1 MVASARNSDNP
12 TSLSDSPPSPSSP
25 WAVPLL
31 AALLLASFAIRVW
44 DASPGLNSTRY
55 FDERFAMRNAVA
67 IVKHGDFQPRNAY
80 YLSLSYLPQ
89 AAVLAASQG
98 LHRLTGIERL
108 AVFGKGPSGVTP
120 TGYLLCRGLNA
131 AFGTLCLLLIFLI
144 GRRLY
149 SPGVGLLAAAILGA
163 FPKHILAS
171 AIFKPDI
178 LVVLLTL
185 LTFWWALEA
194 AFRPRLSRFLLAGVG
209 VGLAVS
215 AKYTGIAAAVPVTA
229 AALWEGWRDRRRWG
243 WLVLAGAGSVATFV
257 ALNPYLGTVLAFLS
271 RTVHGYA
278 AKGAQEESN
287 HGVVFLRQM
296 EFLAEHHGW
305 IVAVLAALG
314 TAGLL
319 WRIARPAPEDSRE
332 RRLGSVLVLSVLVGY
347 SVLHAAGMT
356 LFRSQNYLPVV
367 PFSSLAA
374 AWALVELWRALVRRI
389 PGLRPATVALGFL
402 VGYALVLRQGMVV
415 YPRAVPTNQ
424 ELAAEILMAHL
435 APLDLRTVAFEG
447 ERGDLPLFT
456 PAGRPRMVSGRL
468 DWLGP
473 AFLDLTDAEVFPAT
487 RIGEEE
493 VYGRQAGELR
503 ILQIDLLRPFA
514 SRGEAVA
521 VRLHPWTLERAFP
534 SAPVRR
540 PLPPELQPGDVV
552 SIALWVPRKGPGL
565 GELAVGDLRLP
576 LTRTAER
583 GKMARLLTPRFL
595 LPKGADRIGVP
606 AGTVVRRWRVEVFR
620 WKPATGAAAA
630 LRSPGTAARL
640 RPPR

>member
-1 MVASARNSDNP
+1 MSH
-12 TSLSDSPPSPSSP
+12 SPPSPQNR

-44 DASPGLNSTRY
+44 DASPGLDSSRY
-55 FDERFAMRNAVA
+55 FDERFALRNAVA
-67 IVKHGDFQPRNAY
+67 IVKHGDFRPRNAF

-98 LHRLTGIERL
+98 LHRVTGIEKL

-131 AFGTLCLLLIFLI
+131 AFGTLCLLLVFLI

-185 LTFWWALEA
+185 VAFWWALEA
-194 AFRPRLSRFLLAGVG
+194 ALRPRLSRFVLAGVG

-243 WLVLAGAGSVATFV
+243 WLVLSGAASVVTFV
-257 ALNPYLGTVLAFLS
+257 ALNPYLGTVFSFVPRL
-271 RTVHGYA
+271 VKGYA
-278 AKGAQEESN
+278 AKGVEEESN
-287 HGVVFLRQM
+287 HAVVFLRQM

-305 IVAVLAALG
+305 IVAVFALLG

-319 WRIARPAPEDSRE
+319 WRIVRPAPEDSRE

-374 AWALVELWRALVRRI
+374 AWALVELWRALVRRA
-389 PGLRPATVALGFL
+389 PRLQPAAVALGSL
-402 VGYALVLRQGMVV
+402 VGIALVVRQGTVV

-424 ELAAEILMAHL
+424 QAAAEILMSRL
-435 APLDLRTVAFEG
+435 APLDLRSVAFEG
-447 ERGDLPLFT
+447 KRGELALFT
-456 PAGRPRMVSGRL
+456 PAGRPRMIVDRL
-468 DWLGP
+468 DRLEP
-473 AFLDLTDAEVFPAT
+473 AVLDHADAEVFPAG
-487 RIGEEE
+487 RLGEGF
-493 VYGRQAGELR
+493 YRRRAGERPR
-503 ILQIDLLRPFA
+503 IFSARPFV
-514 SRGEAVA
+514 SRGESV
-521 VRLHPWTLERAFP
+521 VVLLHPWTLERAFP
-534 SAPVRR
+534 PVPVRR
-540 PLPPELQPGDVV
+540 AGTPLPPELRPGDVV
-552 SIALWVPRKGPGL
+552 SIAVWVPRKGTNV
-565 GELAVGDLRLP
+565 ESLAIGALKIP

-583 GKMARLLTPRFL
+583 GKMARLITPRFR
-595 LPKGADRIGVP
+595 LPEGVDRVGVP
-606 AGTVVRRWRVEVFR
+606 MPAGMPPRRWRLEVFR
-620 WKPATGAAAA
+620 WKPEEAAEPVTPPPPGDK
-630 LRSPGTAARL
+630 SPGYQGSA
-640 RPPR
+640 P

>member
-1 MVASARNSDNP
+1 MSH
-12 TSLSDSPPSPSSP
+12 SPPSPSNR
-25 WAVPLL
+25 WAIPLL

-67 IVKHGDFQPRNAY
+67 IAKHGDFRPRNAY

-89 AAVLAASQG
+89 AALLAASQG
-98 LHRLTGIERL
+98 LHRLTGIESL

-131 AFGTLCLLLIFLI
+131 AFGTLCLLLVFLI
-144 GRRLY
+144 GWRLY

-194 AFRPRLSRFLLAGVG
+194 ALRPRLSRFLLAGVG

-243 WLVLAGAGSVATFV
+243 WILLAGAGSVVTFV
-257 ALNPYLGTVLAFLS
+257 ALNPYLGTVLAFIP

-278 AKGAQEESN
+278 AKGAQEESD

-296 EFLAEHHGW
+296 EFLAEHHGG
-305 IVAVLAALG
+305 IVAVFALLG
-314 TAGLL
+314 TAGLV
-319 WRIARPAPEDSRE
+319 WRIFRPTPEDSRE
-332 RRLGSVLVLSVLVGY
+332 WRLGSVLVLSVLVGY

-374 AWALVELWRALVRRI
+374 AWAIVELWHALVRKI
-389 PGLRPATVALGFL
+389 PKLQPAGVALGCL
-402 VGYALVLRQGMVV
+402 VGIALVLRQGTVV
-415 YPRAVPTNQ
+415 YPRAVPTNR
-424 ELAAEILMAHL
+424 EAAAEILMSSL
-435 APLDLRTVAFEG
+435 APLDLRSVAYEG
-447 ERGDLPLFT
+447 KRGELTLFT
-456 PAGRPRMVSGRL
+456 PAGRPRMIVDRLDRLEPAVLDHADAEIFPAGRL
-468 DWLGP
+468 
-473 AFLDLTDAEVFPAT
+473 
-487 RIGEEE
+487 GEEF
-493 VYGRQAGELR
+493 YRRRAGEQARVLSA
-503 ILQIDLLRPFA
+503 RPFV
-514 SRGEAVA
+514 SRGESVA
-521 VRLHPWTLERAFP
+521 VLLHPWTLDRAFP
-534 SAPVRR
+534 PVPVRR
-540 PLPPELQPGDVV
+540 AGTPLPPEVRPGDVV
-552 SIALWVPRKGPGL
+552 SIALWVPRKGPSA
-565 GELAVGDLRLP
+565 EALAIGGVQIP

-583 GKMARLLTPRFL
+583 GKMARLITPRL
-595 LPKGADRIGVP
+595 RLPEGVDRIAVPVP
-606 AGTVVRRWRVEVFR
+606 AGTPPRRFRVEVFR
-620 WKPATGAAAA
+620 WTNAAAEP
-630 LRSPGTAARL
+630 RSPEPEARL
-640 RPPR
+640 HPPE